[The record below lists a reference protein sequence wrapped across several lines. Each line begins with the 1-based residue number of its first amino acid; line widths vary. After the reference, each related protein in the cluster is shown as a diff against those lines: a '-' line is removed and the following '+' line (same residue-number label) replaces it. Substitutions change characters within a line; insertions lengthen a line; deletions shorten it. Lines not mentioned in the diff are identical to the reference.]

1 MMQRADYL
9 QSLQALLP
17 PGDVWPR
24 EPDAVLTRVLDVV
37 AGELARVDLRGDEL
51 SAEADPRR
59 TAELL
64 AEWELDAGLP
74 DPCITAPQ
82 GLELRQER
90 LVSKLTSGGGASRQ
104 YFIGLA
110 AGLGYAITIHEYR
123 PFTCQSPCNAPLDP
137 DPWRHAWRV
146 DTESDGLRVMTC
158 QSGCNEPLRS
168 WGHELLECVLTQAA
182 PAQTVVLFGYRE
194 PSESLAGALL
204 IGEGEALLIDGS
216 DMLIT
221 G

>member
-9 QSLQALLP
+9 QSLQSLLP

-24 EPDAVLTRVLDVV
+24 DPGAVLTAVLDVV
-37 AGELARVDLRGDEL
+37 AGELARVDLRGDAL

-74 DPCITAPQ
+74 DPCIEAAQ

-90 LVSKLTSGGGASRQ
+90 LVSKLTSGGGASRA
-104 YFIGLA
+104 YFMGLA
-110 AGLGYAITIHEYR
+110 SGLGYAITIHEYR
-123 PFTCQSPCNAPLDP
+123 PFTCESLCDAPLDP
-137 DPWRHAWRV
+137 DPWRHCWRV
-146 DTESDGLRVMTC
+146 DTASDGLRVMTC
-158 QSGCNEPLRS
+158 RSGCNEPLRS
-168 WGHELLECVLTQAA
+168 WGRELLECVLTQAA
-182 PAQTVVLFGYRE
+182 PAQTKVLFGYLD
-194 PSESLAGALL
+194 PSESIEGTLL
-204 IGEGEALLIDGS
+204 IGEGEALLIDDS